1 MFSHILRD
9 LKLECRVTKKIETFC
24 MKPHMKLKDTI
35 RGRRGKGE
43 GGMEEEEEEEKLHS
57 WYLKY
62 GNYHMAN
69 RIPAVTPGFV
79 RNLMNCKKPLS
90 SF

>member
-1 MFSHILRD
+1 MREF
-9 LKLECRVTKKIETFC
+9 KLECRVTKKIWKERWDSAFLYEAPYE
-24 MKPHMKLKDTI
+24 MKRYYKRK
-35 RGRRGKGE
+35 KGE
-43 GGMEEEEEEEKLHS
+43 GGLEEEKLHS

-79 RNLMNCKKPLS
+79 RNLMNCKKPLF

>member
-1 MFSHILRD
+1 M
-9 LKLECRVTKKIETFC
+9 V
-24 MKPHMKLKDTI
+24 
-35 RGRRGKGE
+35 RGGE
-43 GGMEEEEEEEKLHS
+43 AQEEKLHS
-57 WYLKY
+57 WYLRY

-90 SF
+90 FF

>member
-1 MFSHILRD
+1 
-9 LKLECRVTKKIETFC
+9 
-24 MKPHMKLKDTI
+24 MKPHMKWKTST
-35 RGRRGKGE
+35 RGRRKGE
-43 GGMEEEEEEEKLHS
+43 GGVEEEKLHS
-57 WYLKY
+57 RYLTY